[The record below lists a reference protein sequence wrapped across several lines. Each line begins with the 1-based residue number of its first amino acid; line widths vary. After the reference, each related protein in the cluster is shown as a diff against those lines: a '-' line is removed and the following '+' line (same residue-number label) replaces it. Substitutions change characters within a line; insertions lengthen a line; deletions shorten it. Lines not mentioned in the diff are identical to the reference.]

1 MAFPL
6 LETAGETIGVTEKQR
21 GEGGRAPYPPANAMR
36 FWQKE
41 SNSSNLM
48 SRLPVRAAIAADFR
62 LPLGSGA

>member
-1 MAFPL
+1 MVFRL
-6 LETAGETIGVTEKQR
+6 LETAGEPVGVTEKER
-21 GEGGRAPYPPANAMR
+21 GAGGGAAYPPANAMR

>member
-1 MAFPL
+1 MVFPL
-6 LETAGETIGVTEKQR
+6 LETAGEPIGVTEKQR

-41 SNSSNLM
+41 SNSSKLM
-48 SRLPVRAAIAADFR
+48 SRLPVRAAIAANFR